1 MESTQR
7 KSLKILS
14 VLFHKRTLFVIAPY
28 VLALLVISV
37 SISCTDNVILQES
50 LSVAPTSGYVSSG
63 DIFIASGGSV
73 ATTTSPF
80 PLHTI
85 TQWSDSGA
93 FVRTIAASPIATTL
107 YFGVDLDVAGTKLYH
122 SVEAVDRVETVDLT
136 TLVTTTHVLDAGLS
150 GATMRALAMLSDGGV
165 VAAESTTVIEKYT
178 SAKVRVT
185 VNFPITV
192 TANIMGIKRISG
204 DRFAVLFNGNPD
216 NPKIYNNDGTLAAT
230 VSGLACTT
238 NCDPAGI
245 VELADGRFVISVQ
258 AAASNSLELFSS
270 SFAYIGQF
278 YKDAT
283 VLQSPGPLTL
293 LKNGDI
299 LACSTAIN
307 SCERIAVSGDVG
319 TRVGSHAFI
328 SDSSR
333 MRQPTAIVAVP

>member
-7 KSLKILS
+7 KSFKKLS
-14 VLFHKRTLFVIAPY
+14 VLFHKRTLFVVAPY

-63 DIFIASGGSV
+63 DIFIVSGGSV

-165 VAAESTTVIEKYT
+165 VAAESTTSIEKYT
-178 SAKVRVT
+178 AAKVRVT
-185 VNFPITV
+185 VNFPITA
-192 TANIMGIKRISG
+192 TANIIGLPTIYG
-204 DRFAVLFNGNPD
+204 DLFSVLFNGNPD
-216 NPKIYNNDGTLAAT
+216 NSKIYNKVGNLAVT
-230 VSGLACTT
+230 VSGLTCT
-238 NCDPAGI
+238 
-245 VELADGRFVISVQ
+245 S
-258 AAASNSLELFSS
+258 
-270 SFAYIGQF
+270 
-278 YKDAT
+278 
-283 VLQSPGPLTL
+283 
-293 LKNGDI
+293 
-299 LACSTAIN
+299 
-307 SCERIAVSGDVG
+307 
-319 TRVGSHAFI
+319 
-328 SDSSR
+328 
-333 MRQPTAIVAVP
+333 